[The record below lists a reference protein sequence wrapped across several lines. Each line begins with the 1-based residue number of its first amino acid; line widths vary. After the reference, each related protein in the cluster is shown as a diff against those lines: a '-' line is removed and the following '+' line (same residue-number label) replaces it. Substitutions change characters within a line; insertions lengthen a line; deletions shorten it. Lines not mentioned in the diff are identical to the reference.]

1 MKQND
6 PSHAILRNAS
16 RLGHEARAGSGDHAV
31 LKLWLRL
38 LASSTQIENEVRRR
52 LRERF
57 DISLGRFDYLA
68 QLHRAP
74 AGLRMSELSRCLM
87 VTGGNVTGLT
97 DDLVRDGLVARE
109 SSPADGRA
117 WIVRLTAAGKASFEA
132 MASEHEKWIREL
144 FAGLDAEDRA
154 PAPCATR
161 RAASASARQRSLGRG
176 GHVMTDASNHDTARL
191 DPALAAGNRRPLAG
205 YDARHFLWQVE
216 DGVGRI
222 TLDRPERKN
231 PLTFDSYAELREL
244 FGNLRYADDVHAIVI
259 AGSGGNFCSGGDVHE
274 IIGPLTQLD
283 YAPELLKFTTHD
295 RGPGQGHAHTV
306 RSRSSPPS
314 MGCAPAQV
322 RSWRWRRTSA

>member
-109 SSPADGRA
+109 SSPDDGRA
-117 WIVRLTAAGKASFEA
+117 WIVRLTPAGKTSFEA

-144 FAGLDAEDRA
+144 FAGLDAK
-154 PAPCATR
+154 TV
-161 RAASASARQRSLGRG
+161 RQLHAQLG
-176 GHVMTDASNHDTARL
+176 
-191 DPALAAGNRRPLAG
+191 
-205 YDARHFLWQVE
+205 
-216 DGVGRI
+216 
-222 TLDRPERKN
+222 
-231 PLTFDSYAELREL
+231 ELR
-244 FGNLRYADDVHAIVI
+244 VH
-259 AGSGGNFCSGGDVHE
+259 
-274 IIGPLTQLD
+274 LLD
-283 YAPELLKFTTHD
+283 NT
-295 RGPGQGHAHTV
+295 
-306 RSRSSPPS
+306 RS
-314 MGCAPAQV
+314 AEEA
-322 RSWRWRRTSA
+322 TS